1 MQLHTCRGINTT
13 NTSQSENIASKAER
27 VAERSEIPAVI
38 PADAVA
44 EELLGLL
51 ALADEEAGL
60 HLLRMAARLHNPAR
74 GALLHLVPGA
84 GGEAGDVA
92 EAPAGVAAA
101 VVVVPTPTHRVRI
114 DLGKESGGV

>member
-51 ALADEEAGL
+51 ALADEAAGL

-74 GALLHLVPGA
+74 GALLPLVPGA